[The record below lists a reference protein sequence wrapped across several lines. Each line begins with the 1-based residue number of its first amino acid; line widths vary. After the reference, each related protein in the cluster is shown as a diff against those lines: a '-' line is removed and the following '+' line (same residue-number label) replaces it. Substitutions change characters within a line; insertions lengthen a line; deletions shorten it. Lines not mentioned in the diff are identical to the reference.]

1 MKKFKDNLILLE
13 TSTLNSFSEMKTAA
27 LNPSRKMKIFGF
39 MGVVLFVMIAIT
51 GFTLAARGDSSIWG
65 KITDTL
71 DSVYGNVVGIST
83 ALTVLCVVIGLICAQ
98 LTTNQQKTARWVDF
112 VKKAVIIWIILNSL
126 LFIMKF
132 LKDMTDGGQLEHI
145 KDV

>member
-1 MKKFKDNLILLE
+1 MKKFKNNLILLE

-39 MGVVLFVMIAIT
+39 IGVVLFVMIAIT
-51 GFTLAARGDSSIWG
+51 GFTLAAGGTDIWG
-65 KITDTL
+65 KITSTL
-71 DSVYGNVVGIST
+71 DSVYGNIVKVST
-83 ALTVLCVVIGLICAQ
+83 ALTILCVVIGLICAQ
-98 LTTNQQKTARWVDF
+98 LATNQQKTARWIDF

-132 LKDMTDGGQLEHI
+132 LKDMTDGGQLEHL